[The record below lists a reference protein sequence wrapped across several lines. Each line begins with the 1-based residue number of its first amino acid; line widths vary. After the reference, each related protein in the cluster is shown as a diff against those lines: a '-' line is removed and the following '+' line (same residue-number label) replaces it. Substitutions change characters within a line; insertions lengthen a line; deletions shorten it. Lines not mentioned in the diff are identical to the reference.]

1 MGSHILILVDIMNK
15 IFLAFF
21 VFGFAIAAAQPTK
34 QSQCVVNEKA
44 VTNLANLVDRVAKG
58 QIKNDCLGY
67 VAELTGTIIACALE
81 VETGVGIAAC
91 VAQVVVTANGCY
103 PCICWVIESLGY
115 SC

>member
-15 IFLAFF
+15 IFLALFLL
-21 VFGFAIAAAQPTK
+21 GFAIAAAQPTK

-58 QIKNDCLGY
+58 QVKNDCLGC

-81 VETGVGIAAC
+81 WETGVGIAAC
-91 VAQVVVTANGCY
+91 VAQVVGTANGCY
-103 PCICWVIESLGY
+103 PCICWVMGELGY